1 MIPRVIRML
10 APIRI
15 FVCVNETDIAVS
27 MSWNET
33 MKPVL
38 MMYRIMPD
46 EN

>member
-1 MIPRVIRML
+1 ML
-10 APIRI
+10 APIQI
-15 FVCVNETDIAVS
+15 FVCVNGMDIAVS
-27 MSWNET
+27 WNWNET